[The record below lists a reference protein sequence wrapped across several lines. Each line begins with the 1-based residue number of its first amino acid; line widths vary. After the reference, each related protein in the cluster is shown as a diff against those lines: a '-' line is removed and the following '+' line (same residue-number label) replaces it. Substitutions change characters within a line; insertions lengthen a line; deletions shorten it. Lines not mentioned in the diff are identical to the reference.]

1 MKYLIFSVLLATVVY
16 ADHDHWQI
24 QTAENLQSYREVCV
38 TEHGITPEQIAKY
51 KSWNFPDDEKTH
63 VYINCIFNK
72 MGLFDDKT
80 GFNIDHLVL
89 QLGQNQNKDEV
100 KAKIEK
106 CADKNE
112 NKDSAAV
119 WAFRGMKCFIAENL
133 PLVQT
138 SLKKPA

>member
-1 MKYLIFSVLLATVVY
+1 MIRPVIGRIFFANDFHKNNGFESS
-16 ADHDHWQI
+16 
-24 QTAENLQSYREVCV
+24 LQCNS
-38 TEHGITPEQIAKY
+38 P
-51 KSWNFPDDEKTH
+51 
-63 VYINCIFNK
+63 
-72 MGLFDDKT
+72 

-119 WAFRGMKCFIAENL
+119 WAYRGMKCFIGENL

-138 SLKKPA
+138 SLKKPT